1 MVFFCSFFHCRD
13 KQPIAGLAHWSSMYA
28 RLSLLLTADISS
40 TVPERRNA
48 DINLPCI
55 PQDVYLAIF
64 DQIQRDE
71 HGDDRNFK
79 LLLIN
84 LSLVCRFFNA
94 VFVPRLFESIRVL
107 QDTRGKGPYPRAIS
121 FCKDLINDREP
132 ARTLGLHV
140 RSCTFGKL
148 GHRNLKFAQHSKAI
162 LRFVNLRSLSLSGI
176 VITSTLFEAISALE
190 HLTSLS
196 INHSQLSPD
205 LDSIPNLTLHLT
217 SFTFVGIYS
226 LSPFS
231 GRLARLVAS
240 PSVRVLHTSCVDFL
254 RVFMSQPI
262 EFGLEELTFPLTGN
276 AIPDLVRFLNR
287 TPTITT
293 LSFLIYSWETPMSFN
308 GLLPSALPRLKALH
322 CPSCLAADFIP
333 GRPLKRINLDAPA
346 IPTQAGVGFAETSL
360 GDGCRLFSLLRQS
373 TAAIE
378 MLHVPVD
385 MYYVASFGDNF
396 PALRILHLEC
406 PAHRKQS
413 EVCSTVFVGSMAP

>member
-1 MVFFCSFFHCRD
+1 MH
-13 KQPIAGLAHWSSMYA
+13 A
-28 RLSLLLTADISS
+28 RLPLLQTADISF
-40 TVPERRNA
+40 TDPERRNA
-48 DINLPCI
+48 NINLPYI

-71 HGDDRNFK
+71 HGDDRNYK

-84 LSLVCRFFNA
+84 LTLVCRFFNA

-107 QDTRGKGPYPRAIS
+107 QNTRGKGPDPRAIS
-121 FCKDLINDREP
+121 FCKHLTNDRDP

-140 RSCTFGKL
+140 RSCTL
-148 GHRNLKFAQHSKAI
+148 GSLGPRNLKFAQHSKAI
-162 LRFVNLRSLSLSGI
+162 SRLVNLRSLSLSGI
-176 VITSTLFEAISALE
+176 IITSTLFEAISALE

-196 INHSQLSPD
+196 ISHSQLSPD
-205 LDSIPNLTLHLT
+205 LDAIPNLTLHLT
-217 SFTFVGIYS
+217 SFTFVDTFS
-226 LSPFS
+226 SSQFS
-231 GRLARLVAS
+231 GRLARLVAC
-240 PSVRVLHTSCVDFL
+240 PSVRVLHTGCVDFL
-254 RVFMSQPI
+254 RAFMSQPI
-262 EFGLEELTFPLTGN
+262 EFGLEELTFPLTGY
-276 AIPDLVRFLNR
+276 AIPDLVQFLNR

-293 LSFLIYSWETPMSFN
+293 LSFLLYSWETPVSFN
-308 GLLPSALPRLKALH
+308 GLLPSALPRLKILH

-360 GDGCRLFSLLRQS
+360 GDGYRLFSMLRQS

-385 MYYVASFGDNF
+385 VYNVASFGDNF

-406 PAHRKQS
+406 PAQRKQS
-413 EVCSTVFVGSMAP
+413 EVCSTVFGSLAP